1 MTINQTTP
9 NKVDK
14 LSPAAYQALCNFEGY
29 RSTSYQCSAGVLTI
43 GYGHTKGVKRGDK
56 VTKFQAM
63 QLLEEDLQPIY
74 KELQKYGLQQSQF
87 DALADLIF
95 NIGLGNWLK
104 STIRSKVKANNKDKT
119 IANEFKRWRYCNG
132 KLLPGLVRR
141 REWESRRYYE
151 DL

>member
-14 LSPAAYQALCNFEGY
+14 LSPVAYQALCNFEGY
-29 RSTSYQCSAGVLTI
+29 RSSAYQCSAGARTI
-43 GYGHTKGVKRGDK
+43 GHGHTKGVKRGDK

-63 QLLEEDLQPIY
+63 KLLEEDLQPIY

-119 IANEFKRWRYCNG
+119 IANEFRRWRYCNG
-132 KLLPGLVRR
+132 KLLPGLVHR
-141 REWESRRYYE
+141 REWEARRYYE

>member
-29 RSTSYQCSAGVLTI
+29 RSSAYQCSAGVWTI

-56 VTKFQAM
+56 ITKHQAM
-63 QLLEEDLQPIY
+63 QLLEVDLQPIY
-74 KELQKYGLQQSQF
+74 KELQKFGLQQSQF
-87 DALADLIF
+87 DALTDLIF
-95 NIGLGNWLK
+95 NIGLGNWAK

-119 IANEFKRWRYCNG
+119 IANEFRRWRYCNG
-132 KLLPGLVRR
+132 KLLQGLVHR
-141 REWESRRYYE
+141 REWEVRRYYE

>member
-29 RSTSYQCSAGVLTI
+29 RSTSYQCSAGVWTI
-43 GYGHTKGVKRGDK
+43 GYGHTKRVKRGDK

-63 QLLEEDLQPIY
+63 KLLEEDLQPIY

-95 NIGLGNWLK
+95 NIGLGNWAK

-119 IANEFKRWRYCNG
+119 ISNEFKRWRYCNG

-141 REWESRRYYE
+141 REWEARRYYE

>member
-29 RSTSYQCSAGVLTI
+29 RSSAYQCSAGVWTI

-56 VTKFQAM
+56 VTKFQAKKF
-63 QLLEEDLQPIY
+63 LEEDLQPIY
-74 KELQKYGLQQSQF
+74 EELQKYGLQQSQF

-104 STIRSKVKANNKDKT
+104 STIRSKVKAKNKDKT

-132 KLLPGLVRR
+132 KLLPGLVHR
-141 REWESRRYYE
+141 REWEARKYYE

>member
-1 MTINQTTP
+1 MTIKQTTP

-29 RSTSYQCSAGVLTI
+29 RSTAYQCSAGVWTI

-56 VTKFQAM
+56 VTKFQATK
-63 QLLEEDLQPIY
+63 LLEEDLQPIY
-74 KELQKYGLQQSQF
+74 KELHKYGLQQSQF

-95 NIGLGNWLK
+95 NIGLGNWSK
-104 STIRSKVKANNKDKT
+104 STIRSKVKTNNKDKT
-119 IANEFKRWRYCNG
+119 IANEIKRWRYCNG
-132 KLLPGLVRR
+132 KLLPGLVHR
-141 REWESRRYYE
+141 REWEARRYYE

>member
-14 LSPAAYQALCNFEGY
+14 LSPAAFQALCNFEGY
-29 RSTSYQCSAGVLTI
+29 RSSAYQCSAGVWTI

-56 VTKFQAM
+56 ITKHQAM
-63 QLLEEDLQPIY
+63 QLLEVDLQPIY
-74 KELQKYGLQQSQF
+74 KELQKFGLEQSQF
-87 DALADLIF
+87 DALTDLIF
-95 NIGLGNWLK
+95 NIGLGNWAK

-119 IANEFKRWRYCNG
+119 IANEFRRWRYCNG
-132 KLLPGLVRR
+132 KLLPGLVHR
-141 REWESRRYYE
+141 REWEVRRYYE